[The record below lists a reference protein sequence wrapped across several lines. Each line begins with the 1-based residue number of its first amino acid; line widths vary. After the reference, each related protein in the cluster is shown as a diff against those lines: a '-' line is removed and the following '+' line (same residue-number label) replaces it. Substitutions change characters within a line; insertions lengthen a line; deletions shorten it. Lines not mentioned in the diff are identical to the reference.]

1 MDIVKYVLIVDC
13 RQLDIFI
20 VIHKI

>member
-1 MDIVKYVLIVDC
+1 MDIVQNVLIVDC